1 MSEMLPKSTNQVKR
15 CAQQFSADVNP
26 DNAVDILLLADRHYL
41 AQLKQVYV
49 CVHVSM
55 CLYVWVGVECGCVHL
70 NACMFLHTCVFV
82 GVNIYS

>member
-1 MSEMLPKSTNQVKR
+1 MSEMLPNSTNQVKR

-41 AQLKQVYV
+41 AQLKQVYA

-55 CLYVWVGVECGCVHL
+55 CLYVWVGVDVY
-70 NACMFLHTCVFV
+70 
-82 GVNIYS
+82 I